1 MNGVNIR
8 FFATISM
15 TLFLLSC
22 TEEVPQN
29 PPLVEQAE
37 ASVQSYGDLT
47 SDGTSDEISQQIV
60 NEIEEILQSG
70 DEENNSSADTPEP
83 VVETVSIQNELADT
97 NADSNE
103 SEENKQGLLVAV
115 DNDTEADEQQPEQ
128 VASDQDNNDENVID
142 GESTGT
148 VELVLTPKPRE
159 VDEFGR
165 TVSDEQDFASV
176 VQRESIESDSQR
188 IKENE
193 ENLLIYDP
201 IDHPDKAGQSD
212 VVSFALNTKH
222 TPGTVLFRR
231 NTLFFSRDQYLERC
245 DAYIDSEA
253 AQQAFLDAGGPEK
266 DDLKLDPD
274 GDGFACSWN
283 PVKYR
288 LVLQ

>member
-29 PPLVEQAE
+29 SPLVEQAE
-37 ASVQSYGDLT
+37 ASAQSYGDLT
-47 SDGTSDEISQQIV
+47 SDGTSEEISQQIV

-70 DEENNSSADTPEP
+70 NEENNSSADTPKP
-83 VVETVSIQNELADT
+83 VDETVSIQNELADT

-128 VASDQDNNDENVID
+128 VASDQDNNDENVMD

>member
-22 TEEVPQN
+22 TEEVPQT

-37 ASVQSYGDLT
+37 ASTQSYGDLT
-47 SDGTSDEISQQIV
+47 SDGTSEEISQQIV

-83 VVETVSIQNELADT
+83 VDETVSIQNELADT

-115 DNDTEADEQQPEQ
+115 NDTEADEQQPEQ
-128 VASDQDNNDENVID
+128 VASDQDNNDENVMD